1 MRDRNLLFGVR
12 WGIDRYDPQRL
23 CGGYSSGLRGVAMK
37 LYEYIDKAIYN
48 YASCYDA
55 PDTSKNEQFS
65 DALVD
70 VIDLI
75 RESSIGELELIED
88 DDSPFDDEED
98 E

>member
-1 MRDRNLLFGVR
+1 
-12 WGIDRYDPQRL
+12 
-23 CGGYSSGLRGVAMK
+23 MK
-37 LYEYIDKAIYN
+37 LYEYVDRAIYN

-75 RESSIGELELIED
+75 RNSSIGELELKEED
-88 DDSPFDDEED
+88 DDYDDEE
-98 E
+98 EEE

>member
-1 MRDRNLLFGVR
+1 
-12 WGIDRYDPQRL
+12 
-23 CGGYSSGLRGVAMK
+23 MK
-37 LYEYIDKAIYN
+37 LYEYIDKAIYQ

-88 DDSPFDDEED
+88 DDFSFDDEEED
-98 E
+98 

>member
-1 MRDRNLLFGVR
+1 MA
-12 WGIDRYDPQRL
+12 I
-23 CGGYSSGLRGVAMK
+23 K

-55 PDTSKNEQFS
+55 PDTSDNEEFS

-75 RESSIGELELIED
+75 KNSSIGELELKEEED
-88 DDSPFDDEED
+88 DYDDEEEED

>member
-1 MRDRNLLFGVR
+1 
-12 WGIDRYDPQRL
+12 
-23 CGGYSSGLRGVAMK
+23 MK

-55 PDTSKNEQFS
+55 PNTEDNEEFS

-75 RESSIGELELIED
+75 RESSIGELELK
-88 DDSPFDDEED
+88 EED
-98 E
+98 EDYEDDE

>member
-1 MRDRNLLFGVR
+1 MA
-12 WGIDRYDPQRL
+12 I
-23 CGGYSSGLRGVAMK
+23 K

-55 PDTSKNEQFS
+55 PDTSENEEFS

-75 RESSIGELELIED
+75 SCLLYTSD
-88 DDSPFDDEED
+88 AADE
-98 E
+98 

>member
-1 MRDRNLLFGVR
+1 MRDRDLLFGIR
-12 WGIDRYDPQRL
+12 WGVDRYDTQRL

-55 PDTSKNEQFS
+55 PNTKDNEEFS

>member
-1 MRDRNLLFGVR
+1 MRDRNLLFRIR
-12 WGIDRYDPQRL
+12 WGVDRYDPQRL

-37 LYEYIDKAIYN
+37 LYEYIDIAIYN
-48 YASCYDA
+48 YESCYDA
-55 PDTSKNEQFS
+55 PDTIKNEQFS

-88 DDSPFDDEED
+88 DDSPFDDEEN

>member
-1 MRDRNLLFGVR
+1 
-12 WGIDRYDPQRL
+12 
-23 CGGYSSGLRGVAMK
+23 MK

-55 PDTSKNEQFS
+55 PNTEDNEEFS

-75 RESSIGELELIED
+75 RESSIGELELK
-88 DDSPFDDEED
+88 EED
-98 E
+98 EDFEDDE

>member
-1 MRDRNLLFGVR
+1 
-12 WGIDRYDPQRL
+12 
-23 CGGYSSGLRGVAMK
+23 MK

-55 PDTSKNEQFS
+55 PNTEDNEEFS

-75 RESSIGELELIED
+75 RESSIGELELKEEEYEDYED
-88 DDSPFDDEED
+88 DE
-98 E
+98 

>member
-1 MRDRNLLFGVR
+1 MA
-12 WGIDRYDPQRL
+12 I
-23 CGGYSSGLRGVAMK
+23 K

-55 PDTSKNEQFS
+55 PDTSDNEEFS

-75 RESSIGELELIED
+75 KNSSIGELELKEEED
-88 DDSPFDDEED
+88 DYDDEE
-98 E
+98 EEE

>member
-1 MRDRNLLFGVR
+1 
-12 WGIDRYDPQRL
+12 
-23 CGGYSSGLRGVAMK
+23 MK

-55 PDTSKNEQFS
+55 PDTSDNEEFS

-88 DDSPFDDEED
+88 DESEELD
-98 E
+98 APVEENLEVKEEA

>member
-1 MRDRNLLFGVR
+1 
-12 WGIDRYDPQRL
+12 
-23 CGGYSSGLRGVAMK
+23 MK

-55 PDTSKNEQFS
+55 PDTSKNEQLS

-88 DDSPFDDEED
+88 DDSPFDDEEN

>member
-1 MRDRNLLFGVR
+1 
-12 WGIDRYDPQRL
+12 
-23 CGGYSSGLRGVAMK
+23 MK

-55 PDTSKNEQFS
+55 PSTEDNEEFS

-75 RESSIGELELIED
+75 RESSIGELELKEEG
-88 DDSPFDDEED
+88 DEEED
-98 E
+98 Q

>member
-1 MRDRNLLFGVR
+1 
-12 WGIDRYDPQRL
+12 
-23 CGGYSSGLRGVAMK
+23 MK

-55 PDTSKNEQFS
+55 PNTEDNEEFS

-75 RESSIGELELIED
+75 RESSIGELELKEED
-88 DDSPFDDEED
+88 EDYEDDEE
-98 E
+98 

>member
-1 MRDRNLLFGVR
+1 
-12 WGIDRYDPQRL
+12 
-23 CGGYSSGLRGVAMK
+23 MK

-55 PDTSKNEQFS
+55 PNTEDNEEFS

-75 RESSIGELELIED
+75 KNSSIGELELKEED
-88 DDSPFDDEED
+88 EDYEDDEE
-98 E
+98 